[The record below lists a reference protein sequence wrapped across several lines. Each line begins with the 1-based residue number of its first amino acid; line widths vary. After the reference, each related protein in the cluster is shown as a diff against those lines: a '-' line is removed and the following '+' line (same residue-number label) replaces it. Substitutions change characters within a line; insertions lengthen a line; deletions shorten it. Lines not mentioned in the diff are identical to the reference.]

1 MSTVRL
7 RSFRTWGAAALGVAL
22 LAGAAACGSSAE
34 ASSSGPTT
42 STAATSAGASAA
54 TGDPST
60 ATTAVAGSA
69 DPATTAVVVGAH
81 SNGAATETTLEVPT
95 VAEIRDKLP
104 AAIKEKGTLVIGV
117 GALPAGFPP
126 LAFVGDDQQTL
137 TGSEPDFGRLVAAVL
152 GLQPEL
158 QNSTWE
164 NLFVGIDSGRTDV
177 GFSNITDTEE
187 RKEKYDF
194 ASYRKD
200 NLAFLTLAS
209 SDWEFNGDYKNLA
222 GLRVAVGQGTNQERI
237 LLAWQKK
244 LQGEG
249 KDFEV
254 KYFPDT
260 NATLLALK
268 SGNLD
273 AYFGPNPGA
282 AYQVKLAEKS
292 PKPYKLAGQ
301 YSGAGETLQGLIAAT
316 SKKGSGL
323 AEPVAAAINYLIEN
337 GQYAKWLAAYNL
349 SDEAVDSSEVNPPG
363 LPKTD
368 T

>member
-34 ASSSGPTT
+34 ASSSAPA
-42 STAATSAGASAA
+42 SSSAQA
-54 TGDPST
+54 
-60 ATTAVAGSA
+60 AGSA
-69 DPATTAVVVGAH
+69 PAGSAVTTSATSDDSVAAATTAVVVGAH
-81 SNGAATETTLEVPT
+81 SNGAATETTIDVAT
-95 VAEIRDKLP
+95 VDSIRDQLP
-104 AAIKEKGTLVIGV
+104 SAIKEKGTLVVGV

-126 LAFVGDDQQTL
+126 LAYVGDDQQTL
-137 TGSEPDFGRLVAAVL
+137 TGSEPDLSRLVAAVL
-152 GLQPEL
+152 GLKPDL

-209 SDWEFNGDYKNLA
+209 DNWEFNNDYQNLA
-222 GLRVAVGQGTNQERI
+222 GQRVAVGQGTNQERI

-273 AYFGPNPGA
+273 LYFGPNPGS
-282 AYQVKLAEKS
+282 AYQVKLAEKT

-301 YSGAGETLQGLIAAT
+301 YSGAGESLEGLIAAT

-337 GQYAKWLAAYNL
+337 GQYQKWLEAYNL
-349 SDEAVDSSEVNPPG
+349 TDEAVEKSLVNPPG
-363 LPKTD
+363 LPKND